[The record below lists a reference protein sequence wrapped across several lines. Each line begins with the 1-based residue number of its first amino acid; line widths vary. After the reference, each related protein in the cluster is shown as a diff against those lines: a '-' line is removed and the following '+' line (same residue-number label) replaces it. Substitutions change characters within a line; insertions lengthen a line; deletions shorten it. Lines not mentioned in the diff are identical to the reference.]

1 MSDVMF
7 YGILRMPYE
16 MAMNDEMSRFQFYR
30 TVQQAVD
37 RVEALEKE
45 LKRTKFAW
53 NMAENEIESLKQRC
67 FEMQNAAIDL
77 AKKNAFLE
85 DWKKT
90 WAPYIKEVH
99 GINTTI
105 LRKAQEK

>member
-16 MAMNDEMSRFQFYR
+16 MAMNDEMSRFQFYQ

-37 RVEALEKE
+37 RVDALEKE

-53 NMAENEIESLKQRC
+53 NMAENEIERLQGHMKVEAKLRL
-67 FEMQNAAIDL
+67 EL
-77 AKKNAFLE
+77 ADE
-85 DWKKT
+85 
-90 WAPYIKEVH
+90 
-99 GINTTI
+99 